1 VASDIDTTLCA
12 IFFKRSSP
20 VKEKGEA
27 LTGGPAKLKAKGF
40 EVNSSK
46 NGVALAQ
53 EVRLP
58 EFSAPEKWANL

>member
-1 VASDIDTTLCA
+1 M
-12 IFFKRSSP
+12 
-20 VKEKGEA
+20 KEKGEA